1 MTTLLVSHSAAL
13 DHDMGEGHPERP
25 DRYRVV
31 ERALEAEAFQMLA
44 RDSAPRATQEL
55 LTLVHPL
62 AYVEAIERA
71 APAKGRVRIDQD
83 TSMSPG
89 TYEAALRAVGGAAF
103 AVDEVMTGKVANA
116 FVAMRPPGHHAEAT
130 TAMGFCF
137 FNNVAIAARHAAVA
151 HGAER
156 IAIVDFDVHHGNGTQ
171 HIFWADK
178 NLLYASTHEMPLY
191 PGTGDRSERGEHD
204 QIVNA
209 PLSAGDGG
217 EAFREAMDTVILPR
231 LRNFAP
237 DLILVSAGFDAHYRD
252 PLGNLQLTEAD
263 YAWATRALMKL
274 AEKHCGGRLVSLL
287 EGGYDLE
294 GLSRSAA
301 AHVQALMGN

>member
-1 MTTLLVSHSAAL
+1 TPSLGGTVTTLLVSHSAAL

-44 RDSAPRATQEL
+44 RDSARRATQEL

-156 IAIVDFDVHHGNGTQ
+156 IAIVDFDVHHG
-171 HIFWADK
+171 
-178 NLLYASTHEMPLY
+178 
-191 PGTGDRSERGEHD
+191 
-204 QIVNA
+204 
-209 PLSAGDGG
+209 
-217 EAFREAMDTVILPR
+217 
-231 LRNFAP
+231 
-237 DLILVSAGFDAHYRD
+237 
-252 PLGNLQLTEAD
+252 
-263 YAWATRALMKL
+263 
-274 AEKHCGGRLVSLL
+274 
-287 EGGYDLE
+287 
-294 GLSRSAA
+294 
-301 AHVQALMGN
+301 